1 MFFSL
6 SRSPKFNFSVNGHY
20 HRGWH
25 LDMDAGWNIVEHNR
39 KTVAWKGY
47 VDEGDLDFEIFRI
60 VDSGIAQPG
69 NYCAVVIDDEQAVV
83 HHSSPRSF
91 PLWYSPE
98 HGITNLKFIGRPI
111 YADSVITLNRDLS
124 FHTENI
130 ELFGLDNIGEKSS
143 DLVIKNVDQI
153 LSQRFTT
160 FFENNTRPVK
170 IFLSGGVDT
179 ALMLSYLRRLEIEHE
194 VVLAEHIEFD
204 RFWVRNHHT
213 LTEHNWAYKQM
224 HHWVNDTVLV
234 SGAPGDEYTLR
245 NPEMANL
252 LAMNHGTS
260 LNELLDGRECLH
272 REYLLTE
279 DNQAKFQRQEHSL
292 ETRQLARD
300 QDKLYHHLLDRAAN
314 DHQHWHLG
322 NTLTFTPLRDL
333 DILKEFLSLSWPD
346 QINQIL
352 DSTIS
357 RQLIE
362 RNDPDVLKILSIQKN
377 HENYLENLFNIKY
390 Q

>member
-6 SRSPKFNFSVNGHY
+6 SRSPKLNFSVNGHY

-25 LDMDAGWNIVEHNR
+25 FDMDAGWSIVEHNR

-47 VDEGDLDFEIFRI
+47 IDQGDLDFEIFKI
-60 VDSGIAQPG
+60 IDSGQAQSG
-69 NYCAVVIDDEQAVV
+69 NYCAVVIDDEQASVL
-83 HHSSPRSF
+83 HSSPRSF

-98 HGITNLKFIGRPI
+98 HGVTNLRPIGRPI
-111 YADSVITLNRDLS
+111 YSDSVITLNRDLS
-124 FHTENI
+124 FVTNNI
-130 ELFGLDNIGEKSS
+130 DVIGFNNVGEQSS
-143 DLVIKNVDQI
+143 EQVIENVDQI
-153 LSQRFTT
+153 LSQRFAT
-160 FFENNTRPVK
+160 FFEYNTRPVK
-170 IFLSGGVDT
+170 IFLTGGIDT
-179 ALMLSYLRRLEIEHE
+179 TLMLSYLRRLEIKHE

-213 LTEHNWAYKQM
+213 LTANNWAYKQM
-224 HHWVNDTVLV
+224 HHWTKPTVLV

-252 LAMNHGTS
+252 LAMHHGTS
-260 LNELLDGRECLH
+260 LNELLETRPCLH
-272 REYLLTE
+272 KEYLLTE
-279 DNQAKFQRQEHSL
+279 DNQNKFQRQQHSQ
-292 ETRQLARD
+292 ETRQIIQD
-300 QDKLYHHLLDRAAN
+300 KDKLYRHLLDQAAN

-333 DILKEFLSLSWPD
+333 NIFKEFLSLSWAD
-346 QINQIL
+346 QINQML

-362 RNDPDVLKILSIQKN
+362 QNDPDLLKILSVQKN
-377 HENYLENLFNIKY
+377 TGNYLENLVHLL
-390 Q
+390 